1 MSYRKFSSIFL
12 FIIFIFAA
20 ANFSIWHLWT
30 QKILTRDD
38 HFITGDLTRLGYVS
52 HLIQP
57 RTNEIDLPKQHFSKL
72 DTTQSYELLTIG
84 DSFSQGHSGGKNRYY
99 QDYIASTL
107 NWNVLSLEQFPQTTN
122 YIETIMALSNSGF
135 LEKYKIKYILLE
147 STQRRVVERFSKTED
162 YHLNIPLSEIEN
174 FYTKQEEHSFAL
186 PPLSPINNGNFKFLG
201 YSLLYHFS
209 DRAFFS
215 DVHQV
220 KLDRPLFSIG
230 SGKELL
236 YYHKDIPPI
245 KNHTPSSITEVND
258 HLNRLA
264 HALRAKGITLIFMP
278 AVNKYDLYSDFII
291 KNHSP
296 KDPFFDIL
304 RTLPKAYIF
313 VDTKAILWEK
323 INEGEKD
330 IFYCDDT
337 HWSYKASEAISQYLF
352 HEIPKYLK

>member
-38 HFITGDLTRLGYVS
+38 YFITGDLTRLGYVS

-72 DTTQSYELLTIG
+72 DTRQSYELLTIG

-122 YIETIMALSNSGF
+122 YIETVMALSNSGF
-135 LEKYKIKYILLE
+135 LEKYKIKYVLLE
-147 STQRRVVERFSKTED
+147 STQRRVVERFSKAED
-162 YHLNIPLSEIEN
+162 YNFSFLLKEIEN
-174 FYTKQEEHSFAL
+174 FYEHQKEHSFSL
-186 PPLSPINNGNFKFLG
+186 PLVSPINNGNFKFIL
-201 YSLLYHFS
+201 YNMLYHFS

-215 DVHQV
+215 DVHKV
-220 KLDRPLFSIG
+220 KLNRPLFSIG

-236 YYHKDIPPI
+236 YYHKDILPI
-245 KNHTPSSITEVND
+245 KKHTLASLIEVNT
-258 HLNRLA
+258 HLNHLA
-264 HALRAKGITLIFMP
+264 NQLKYQGIKLIFMP

-291 KNHSP
+291 NNHSP

-304 RTLPKAYIF
+304 NTLPKEYIF
-313 VDTKAILWEK
+313 LDTKAILLEELIK
-323 INEGEKD
+323 GEKD

-337 HWSYKASEAISQYLF
+337 HWSYKASEVLMENLAVQLTR
-352 HEIPKYLK
+352 